1 MYIAEENR
9 LINDILNGD
18 VQAFAVLVNRY
29 QRPIYNLM
37 LRMTDNR
44 EDATDLTQE
53 VFLKVYANLE
63 HFRPSGRFFP
73 WAYTIGINLA
83 RDFLRKRNTALKGAH
98 CFQEDWVEDGHANNP
113 VCLMTQ
119 VDACRLPG
127 LMAKL
132 PDDYR
137 EALILRFHE
146 GLTMKDV
153 GTALSIS
160 TSGAKMRVK
169 RGLQKL
175 RDLLRLKCPA
185 ESADTGHDD

>member
-1 MYIAEENR
+1 
-9 LINDILNGD
+9 
-18 VQAFAVLVNRY
+18 
-29 QRPIYNLM
+29 
-37 LRMTDNR
+37 
-44 EDATDLTQE
+44 
-53 VFLKVYANLE
+53 
-63 HFRPSGRFFP
+63 
-73 WAYTIGINLA
+73 
-83 RDFLRKRNTALKGAH
+83 LRKRNTALKGAH
-98 CFQEDWVEDGHANNP
+98 CFQEDWAEGGHANNHNP
-113 VCLMTQ
+113 ICLMTQ

-127 LMAKL
+127 LLAKL